1 MITDFP
7 NQVPRTKI
15 RPGISDHDIV
25 FLEFNIFPKKL
36 RQKPRQVHIYKN
48 ANWDTIKSEIK
59 TPYDHIVQSQTH
71 LNANQL
77 WEIFK
82 NKLNQLI
89 KEHVPHKIAKVYGII
104 YHAWI
109 NIETKKLIRKRDEKT
124 GNLDTKTNIYINTK
138 GN

>member
-1 MITDFP
+1 METINPPFKQCKTNLFCLLYF
-7 NQVPRTKI
+7 KI
-15 RPGISDHDIV
+15 NVCDSVICCNLKR
-25 FLEFNIFPKKL
+25 
-36 RQKPRQVHIYKN
+36 HIYKN

-89 KEHVPHKIAKVYGII
+89 DIVIPCVFLYQLTEASIFKCCNKVAAI
-104 YHAWI
+104 
-109 NIETKKLIRKRDEKT
+109 L
-124 GNLDTKTNIYINTK
+124 
-138 GN
+138 

>member
-59 TPYDHIVQSQTH
+59 TLYCPITNTFKCKPTLGNIQKQT
-71 LNANQL
+71 
-77 WEIFK
+77 
-82 NKLNQLI
+82 
-89 KEHVPHKIAKVYGII
+89 
-104 YHAWI
+104 
-109 NIETKKLIRKRDEKT
+109 
-124 GNLDTKTNIYINTK
+124 
-138 GN
+138 